1 MNRKMSFEIAF
12 LLSPP
17 RNYVSLLLP
26 LLFAA
31 SPSRNS
37 RSLTVFYIDGLTVL
51 YFMLRKGKR
60 YSFCVIGSEGYL
72 WLILGLGGLVVG
84 IETIDDGQTDS
95 LELEVI
101 LPSLLEAIIDYG
113 LVEEVEGLVGGA
125 FLALLQ
131 PQVLLRR
138 LLDLAAKV

>member
-1 MNRKMSFEIAF
+1 M
-12 LLSPP
+12 
-17 RNYVSLLLP
+17 
-26 LLFAA
+26 
-31 SPSRNS
+31 
-37 RSLTVFYIDGLTVL
+37 
-51 YFMLRKGKR
+51 
-60 YSFCVIGSEGYL
+60 
-72 WLILGLGGLVVG
+72 
-84 IETIDDGQTDS
+84 
-95 LELEVI
+95 ELEVV

>member
-26 LLFAA
+26 LLLAA

-37 RSLTVFYIDGLTVL
+37 RSLAIFYIDGPTVL

-60 YSFCVIGSEGYL
+60 YSFGVIRSEGYL
-72 WLILGLGGLVVG
+72 WLIVRFGGLVVG
-84 IETIDDGQTDS
+84 IETINDGQTDS
-95 LELEVI
+95 LELEVV
-101 LPSLLEAIIDYG
+101 LPSLLEAIIDDG

-138 LLDLAAKV
+138 LLDLVAKV